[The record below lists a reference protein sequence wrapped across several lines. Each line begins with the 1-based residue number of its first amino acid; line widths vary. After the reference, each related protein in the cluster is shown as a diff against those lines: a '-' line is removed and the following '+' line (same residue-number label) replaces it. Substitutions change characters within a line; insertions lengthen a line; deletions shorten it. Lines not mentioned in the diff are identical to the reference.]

1 MDRMTQYLPKALVA
15 LFIAI
20 VLAFIFA
27 YSQGYDSSIGWNV
40 TTTAES
46 EAFYTL
52 PFKKGPFQFSFQGEK
67 YTLAENFSAGP
78 IERHFTTDAIILS
91 VILLGLCLILTVT
104 TYLSRMWFIGIMGLF
119 IFFIMTL
126 HLPEVRLFGFGE
138 RSSVAVVIVLII
150 YLLPAYL
157 FHAFVKGV
165 DFGWRLLSFVLLSAG
180 IVFFSGVETVA
191 LQEQFIAGSYFGM
204 IALALVFLFLIA
216 EENVFAILF
225 LITQSKGGRSN
236 HVHFS
241 VFSFVYL
248 GILLAHYG
256 KKAAFWNLDIA
267 FFSPYLLLA
276 LSALVALWSLKYK
289 RSLFEGFI
297 SVGYAQILYCSL
309 GMVVIGF
316 ITLAFSRGNDSV
328 YEGLH
333 YFIIYTHLAF
343 GTMFFLYLFWNFV
356 SPLGQGMQVY
366 KIAYKSQSFPYVSAR
381 LAGLAAIAAFF
392 FLANKEPFLLF
403 RAGHYNYL
411 GAQAEAQGQDRLA
424 AEYYREGSI
433 YGYDNHFS
441 NYKIGYRELQKGD
454 ISEANYRFG
463 RAALRYPSPQTFVN
477 QSATAAMS
485 SETTPSLISLQNG
498 LRAFP
503 DNNQLL
509 NNLGLTYA
517 DMGKT
522 HEAVNTLQQA
532 QPKSQWTNAA
542 LVNLWKVREVDSAQA
557 EQDYEAGNLAV
568 KANILSALMGTNVQ
582 TSLSFDSASL
592 FPSYPLHRLA
602 FLINAAWYF
611 EDAKVAL
618 WLDQTLSGQLD
629 ERMYWAGKNAM
640 VMSYFKPGQV
650 NNALQALDYLKTE
663 VPTRESGKYLNQ
675 MGLIALSQHAPKVAL
690 DYFDQAIQ
698 AGFEDALL
706 NKAACLLELGEFSK
720 ATEWATYLVSL
731 DSGYAALKKDITN
744 ISNTES
750 LTPDQQLFRLYY
762 LYRTYSA
769 GEINALLSQADEQ
782 YIRSLWAKVANEQ
795 LKEQNYDQLKTY
807 RAVFNSLLP
816 PEYFEEPD
824 ALLTLV
830 DGGVPQNGHYL
841 SGILALKDQNE
852 QTAALVNLAGM
863 NSLNEPM
870 VLAISRILS
879 ATHLSESYDV
889 LVNAINF
896 NPRSVA
902 LHQQYIMAALEMGLE
917 NYANDALQKLTTL
930 TTQNDYQLFYQQY
943 LDKKKA
949 LEASGPW

>member
-1 MDRMTQYLPKALVA
+1 MDRLSQYFPKVLVA
-15 LFIAI
+15 LFIAV
-20 VLAFIFA
+20 VLAFIFFHF
-27 YSQGYDSSIGWNV
+27 QGYSSSIGWNV

-78 IERHFTTDAIILS
+78 IERHFTTDAVILS
-91 VILLGLCLILTVT
+91 VILLGLCLMLTVT

-119 IFFIMTL
+119 IFFIMNL

-138 RSSVAVVIVLII
+138 RSSVAVVIILVI

-157 FHAFVKGV
+157 FHAFIKGV
-165 DFGWRLLSFVLLSAG
+165 DFGWRLLSFVLLSVGVIIFA
-180 IVFFSGVETVA
+180 GVETIA

-204 IALALVFLFLIA
+204 IALALIFLFLIA
-216 EENVFAILF
+216 EENVFAILY

-248 GILLAHYG
+248 GILIAHYG
-256 KKAAFWNLDIA
+256 KKAGFWNLDIA
-267 FFSPYLLLA
+267 FFSPYLLLT
-276 LSALVALWSLKYK
+276 LSALVALWSLKFK
-289 RSLFEGFI
+289 RSFFEGFI
-297 SVGYAQILYCSL
+297 SVEYARVLYCSL

-316 ITLAFSRGNDSV
+316 LTLAFSRGNDPV

-333 YFIIYTHLAF
+333 YFIVYAHLAF

-411 GAQAEAQGQDRLA
+411 GAQAEVQGQDRLA
-424 AEYYREGSI
+424 AEYYREGMI

-477 QSATAAMS
+477 QSATAAMNG
-485 SETTPSLISLQNG
+485 ETTPSLISLQNG

-522 HEAVNTLQQA
+522 NEAVATLLQA
-532 QPKSQWTNAA
+532 QPESQWTNAA
-542 LVNLWKVREVDSAQA
+542 QVNLWKVRGMDSAQA

-568 KANILSALMGTNVQ
+568 KANILSALMDGNVQ
-582 TSLSFDSASL
+582 TSLSFDSTSL
-592 FPSYPLHRLA
+592 FPSYPLHRLT

-611 EDAKVAL
+611 EDGQVAR
-618 WLDQTLSGQLD
+618 WLDQSLSGQLD
-629 ERMYWAGKNAM
+629 ERMYWAGRNAM
-640 VMSYFKPGQV
+640 VMSHFKAGQI
-650 NNALQALDYLKTE
+650 NSALQALDFLKTE
-663 VPTRESGKYLNQ
+663 VPAKESGKYLNQ
-675 MGLIALSQHAPKVAL
+675 MGLIALSQHAPEVAI
-690 DYFDQAIQ
+690 DHFEKAID
-698 AGFEDALL
+698 AGYEDALL

-720 ATEWATYLVSL
+720 ATEWATYLVAL
-731 DSGYAALKKDITN
+731 DSGYSALKKDIQN
-744 ISNTES
+744 LNSTEN

-762 LYRTYSA
+762 LYSTYSP
-769 GEINALLSQADEQ
+769 GEVNALLSQADEQ

-795 LKEQNYDQLKTY
+795 LEEQNYEQLKTY

-816 PEYFEEPD
+816 AQYFEEPD
-824 ALLTLV
+824 ALLALA
-830 DGGVPQNGHYL
+830 DGSVPQNDHTL
-841 SGILALKDQNE
+841 SKILAFQDPGE
-852 QTAALVNLAGM
+852 QVSALVSLAGM
-863 NSLNEPM
+863 NSLNEPL
-870 VLAISRILS
+870 VLAISKILR
-879 ATHLSESYDV
+879 ATSLSESYDV
-889 LVNAINF
+889 LVKAINF

-917 NYANDALQKLTTL
+917 NYANDAMQKLTTL

-943 LDKKKA
+943 LDRKKV
-949 LEASGPW
+949 LDTSGSW